1 MSNGAK
7 IRSNRFGQTDDPST
21 KRDGRLEVPFDVVAD
36 FSNDGAAVE
45 WASVVIASLPV
56 GLFLVLGGVLH
67 LQAVDAVTG
76 GTISDTFTLSASL
89 GTTATADNTPT
100 GDDVNLATHTALN
113 AAVGGVASVSRG
125 LNGIETVAGAAGA
138 APGYQDN
145 SDGSLEVNLNLTLP
159 DANISGVG
167 SLRVRGLLVLDYCG
181 YGVVS

>member
-7 IRSNRFGQTDDPST
+7 IRTNRLGQGDDPSI
-21 KRDGRLEVPFDVVAD
+21 KRDGRLEVTFDKTVT
-36 FSNDGAAVE
+36 FSNDGGAVE
-45 WASVVIASLPV
+45 WASTVISGLPV
-56 GLFLVLGGVLH
+56 GLLLIQGGVLH
-67 LQAVDAVTG
+67 LEAIDAITN
-76 GTISDTFTLSASL
+76 GTITDTYVLSASL

-100 GDDVNLATHTALN
+100 GDDVNLATHTALS

-167 SLRVRGLLVLDYCG
+167 SLRVRGLLVLDYSG
-181 YGVVS
+181 YGVV